1 MLSFKKAAKN
11 KVLIIITFLLFI
23 TLIRLIWM
31 NFLSTLN
38 YEESPSIEHGVLDL
52 RGWEFSD
59 KKTLP
64 LNGEWE
70 FYPSAL
76 INPDG
81 SLQSVEGDK
90 TYIQVPSKWNDVFIN
105 DQDHSFHYGTYRLR
119 VLLDDESPHSFALKI
134 SEINTASAVY
144 VNGKLVG
151 GAGLPSSNSDL
162 HENNKIP
169 YSVSFGPKENEIDIL
184 IHVSSKFNEGG
195 IIKPLRFGTIEAITY
210 RNNVSIGMQL
220 LFCAVLIIHGVYALI
235 LYVIGANPN
244 KGLLYFSLILFSALI
259 TVLGADDKLLY
270 RIFDINYLW
279 GAKLTILSYV
289 GVAAFIPH
297 LIRNLFPIE
306 GYLKSLRWYSLYCAV
321 YAIFILLAPLEYTL
335 QTLTILGTV
344 LLLSIIVSV
353 ILLKNANKE
362 IEESIYL
369 LISCLSIGVNIVWV
383 IIHSRLLLEYVH
395 YPFDLIFAIL
405 AFAALWFKRFFLVT
419 SKAEQLAEKLKLENI
434 RKDDFLV
441 NTSHELRNPLHGII
455 NIIQSILDDRKTPPS
470 EEHKKRL
477 GIIMKVSKRMSIM
490 LNDLLDVTRLRE
502 KTIQLQ
508 LERVQLHSV
517 VAGVVDMIKLM
528 LDGKPINL
536 QVCIPDTF
544 PAVKADEKRITQVLF
559 NLVHNAVKFTDE
571 GTITIHAY
579 TENKKA
585 HIVVED
591 TGIGIEKDA
600 LQNIFQPYEQ
610 ATINSTRAS
619 GGFGLG
625 LSICKELVELHDG
638 TLTVQST
645 PGKGSAFTFTL
656 PLFEVAD
663 IEEENTTINLLKE
676 SMDTVAVATELSTPI
691 ETQNDYSVNQRLKP
705 KILAVDDD
713 NINLNILMTL
723 LGEEYEV
730 TVVSSAKQALERL
743 EVELYDLVISD
754 VMMPHISGFELT
766 RIIRKQ
772 YTISELPILLLTART
787 RSEDMLIGFHAG
799 ANDYVTKPID
809 SWELKVRV
817 QVLIKL
823 KQSIEEQVRMEG
835 AWLQSQIKPH
845 FLFNVLNSISALGT
859 IDTDRMQEL
868 LEEFSSYLRY
878 SIDFNNAAPLVALE
892 RELSLVRSYIFI
904 EKVRFGDRLRV
915 RWDID
920 ESIDI
925 QVPPLSIQ
933 PLVEN
938 AIKHGILGRKD
949 GGEVC
954 IRIRKLLESIEI
966 SVIDDGKGMTEAEL
980 EQLFTNT
987 SNSQDRKGIG
997 LKNIDRRLKQLFSKG
1012 LHIDSSY
1019 NQGTTISFSI
1029 PTEEKKKH

>member
-1 MLSFKKAAKN
+1 MR
-11 KVLIIITFLLFI
+11 I
-23 TLIRLIWM
+23 
-31 NFLSTLN
+31 
-38 YEESPSIEHGVLDL
+38 
-52 RGWEFSD
+52 
-59 KKTLP
+59 
-64 LNGEWE
+64 
-70 FYPSAL
+70 
-76 INPDG
+76 
-81 SLQSVEGDK
+81 
-90 TYIQVPSKWNDVFIN
+90 
-105 DQDHSFHYGTYRLR
+105 
-119 VLLDDESPHSFALKI
+119 LLDDESPHTFGLKI
-134 SEINTASAVY
+134 SEINTASAIY

-169 YSVSFGPKENEIDIL
+169 YSVSFGPKENEVDIL

-210 RNNVSIGMQL
+210 RNNLSIGMQL

-270 RIFDINYLW
+270 RVFEINYVW
-279 GAKLTILSYV
+279 GAKLTFLSYI

-297 LIRNLFPIE
+297 LIKNLFPIE
-306 GYLKSLRWYSLYCAV
+306 GYLKILRWYSLYCAL
-321 YAIFILLAPLEYTL
+321 YAIFILLAPLEYALHTI
-335 QTLTILGTV
+335 TILGTV

-353 ILLKNANKE
+353 ILLKNTNKE

-383 IIHSRLLLEYVH
+383 IIHGRLSLEYIH

-419 SKAEQLAEKLKLENI
+419 SKAEQLAEKLKLENT

-477 GIIMKVSKRMSIM
+477 GIIMKVSKRMSLM

-508 LERVQLHSV
+508 LGRVQLHSV

-528 LDGKPINL
+528 LDGKPIRL

-544 PAVKADEKRITQVLF
+544 PAVLADENRIIQVLF

-571 GTITIHAY
+571 GTVTIHVY
-579 TENKKA
+579 IENKKA
-585 HIVVED
+585 YIVVED
-591 TGIGIEKDA
+591 TGIGIEKEA
-600 LQNIFQPYEQ
+600 LQTIFHPYEQ
-610 ATINSTRAS
+610 ASINSSSER

-625 LSICKELVELHDG
+625 LSICKQLVELHNG
-638 TLTVQST
+638 TLTVEST

-656 PLFEVAD
+656 PLFEVSEV
-663 IEEENTTINLLKE
+663 EEENYIINLLKE
-676 SMDTVAVATELSTPI
+676 SINTIAATTELSTQI
-691 ETQNDYSVNQRLKP
+691 ETRNDYNVNQELKP

-713 NINLNILMTL
+713 NINLNILISL

-730 TVVSSAKQALERL
+730 TAVSSAKQALEKL
-743 EVELYDLVISD
+743 KVEQYDLVISD
-754 VMMPHISGFELT
+754 VMMPHVSGFELT

-772 YTISELPILLLTART
+772 FTLSELPILLLTART
-787 RSEDMLIGFHAG
+787 RSEDMLTGFHAG

-823 KQSIEEQVRMEG
+823 KQSIEERVRMEG

-859 IDTDRMQEL
+859 IDTNKMQEL
-868 LEEFSSYLRY
+868 LEEFSNYLRF
-878 SIDFNNAAPLVALE
+878 SIDFNNAAPLVSLE
-892 RELSLVRSYIFI
+892 SELSLVRSYLYI
-904 EKVRFGDRLRV
+904 ESVRFGDRLRV
-915 RWDID
+915 RWEID
-920 ESIDI
+920 DSIEI

-938 AIKHGILGRKD
+938 AVIHGILDRKD

-954 IRIRKLLESIEI
+954 IRVRRQLDCIEI
-966 SVIDDGKGMTEAEL
+966 SIIDDGKGMTEAEF
-980 EQLFTNT
+980 EQLFMNK
-987 SNSQDRKGIG
+987 SDSKVRKSIG
-997 LKNIDRRLKQLFSKG
+997 LKNIDRRLKQLFGKG
-1012 LHIDSSY
+1012 LQIVSSY
-1019 NQGTTISFSI
+1019 NKGTTITFYI
-1029 PTEEKKKH
+1029 PIKKEIGEITFP